1 MCCCASRRVFIAS
14 PCRPCASPNSSAN
27 ACFCEGRS
35 QKSTNRHPA
44 TPASL
49 NSNTPPTNWN
59 FDMLDFPRTAL
70 RLRGDDSWRV
80 CATSLALALL
90 TCLIATDG
98 FTAPLPSQL
107 GPEVAITRPRDGY
120 VGRLN
125 VAPENGPAGTEVT
138 VTADQLPPNQELAL
152 VWRTVKGNWKV
163 DGPEYHGRDFK
174 PVGYEIVKVKSDND
188 GRLSARFVVPEDF
201 GFAHDIVLEQGDRL
215 LTQVN
220 FSIDMSVET
229 SPKEGPLGTPIT
241 VTVKGIGWRPL
252 FNSWLLLYDNRFTG
266 WMSAVTTGGQAKV
279 TNPATGRAGD
289 HITEGCT

>member
-1 MCCCASRRVFIAS
+1 MIAYVLLRIAARLHRLTMPALRLAELVCQRLFLRRPVAEIDKPP
-14 PCRPCASPNSSAN
+14 PCNPSKPQLKHS
-27 ACFCEGRS
+27 
-35 QKSTNRHPA
+35 
-44 TPASL
+44 
-49 NSNTPPTNWN
+49 PTNWN

-174 PVGYEIVKVKSDND
+174 PVGYEIAKVKSDND
-188 GRLSARFVVPEDF
+188 GRLTARFVVPEDL
-201 GFAHDIVLEQGDRL
+201 ASR
-215 LTQVN
+215 T
-220 FSIDMSVET
+220 T
-229 SPKEGPLGTPIT
+229 SY
-241 VTVKGIGWRPL
+241 WSR
-252 FNSWLLLYDNRFTG
+252 
-266 WMSAVTTGGQAKV
+266 
-279 TNPATGRAGD
+279 ATGCSRR
-289 HITEGCT
+289 